1 MIVVI
6 KQWFVIIAMNID
18 HARAFEEIMY
28 LLFNSL
34 GWPTM
39 LVSYILKKN
48 PQHFNM
54 KFTWILQDNLD
65 FGSEH
70 LHGNI
75 KTYLMWNLLTLK
87 YRRNKFFGLSER
99 NSDRVGRCLI
109 IIFEFYSK
117 YL

>member
-75 KTYLMWNLLTLK
+75 KTYYSYFNILYLLINLELHFFYNLK
-87 YRRNKFFGLSER
+87 LHHHICNIFNVKFI
-99 NSDRVGRCLI
+99 NVKI
-109 IIFEFYSK
+109 T
-117 YL
+117 